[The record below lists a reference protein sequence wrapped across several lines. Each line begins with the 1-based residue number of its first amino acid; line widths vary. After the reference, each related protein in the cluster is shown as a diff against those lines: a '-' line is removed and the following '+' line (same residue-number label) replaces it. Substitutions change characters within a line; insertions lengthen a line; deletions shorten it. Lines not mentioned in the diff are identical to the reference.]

1 MHSLRRRRK
10 PSLRTVRRK
19 PPLQTVRIV
28 GLNGSPRRDGNTATL
43 MHWVLEGCSG
53 AGAEVEWI
61 HLAEYHVGYCQGC
74 FTCLQTGTCP
84 LEDDFQAV
92 RDRLLAADGIVV
104 GSPVYGGQATAQ
116 LKTFLDR
123 LTLLNLY
130 THTFERQWS
139 VGVATSGVAP
149 TRGLARGLAM
159 LLGRPSGIVGAKT
172 ASVAR
177 GYRPL
182 VEAHSP
188 RLPTRARAVGRRLV
202 ANIECPR
209 RLRAP
214 SLGQLW
220 HRILMRLVIRPLVT
234 GHPDQFAG
242 VLRIW
247 EEKGWF
253 GAGGSA
259 EARGWSGCP
268 ERQVP

>member
-1 MHSLRRRRK
+1 MHSLRGR
-10 PSLRTVRRK
+10 LK
-19 PPLQTVRIV
+19 PPLRTKRLKPPPQTVRIV
-28 GLNGSPRRDGNTATL
+28 GLNGSPHHHGNTATL
-43 MHWVLEGCSG
+43 MRWVLEGCSG
-53 AGAEVEWI
+53 AGAEVAWI
-61 HLAEYHVGYCQGC
+61 HLADTQVGYCQGC
-74 FTCLQTGTCP
+74 FTCLRTGTCP

-104 GSPVYGGQATAQ
+104 GSPVYGGQPTAQ

-130 THTFERQWS
+130 THTFDRQWS

-149 TRGLARGLAM
+149 TRGLARGLAVH
-159 LLGRPSGIVGAKT
+159 LGRPSGIVGAKT

-177 GYRPL
+177 GYQPL
-182 VEAHSP
+182 TEVHSP

-202 ANIECPR
+202 ADIQRPR

-214 SLGQLW
+214 SLGHLW
-220 HRILMRLVIRPLVT
+220 HRILMRLVIRPLVN
-234 GHPDQFAG
+234 GHPGQFTA

-247 EEKGWF
+247 EEKGWT
-253 GAGGSA
+253 GAGGTP
-259 EARGWSGCP
+259 EARGWPGCP